1 VEDLLRNILKTLQ
14 KYIKTLKRKKQL
26 REFVEHYND
35 GYDDD
40 LYDSTPYRKQG
51 TVKVS
56 TCFYHLDNNQQS
68 DIKVY
73 SSHGTLNK
81 VS

>member
-1 VEDLLRNILKTLQ
+1 VIKTCAYLLKISEKTTDF
-14 KYIKTLKRKKQL
+14 KGITAKKGTLKRKKQL

-51 TVKVS
+51 IFVLIFRIGINWKL
-56 TCFYHLDNNQQS
+56 F
-68 DIKVY
+68 
-73 SSHGTLNK
+73 
-81 VS
+81 